1 MMRFRLSNNEFK
13 KYLRDYFNCEYTKEE
28 DGFYE
33 EHWKLY
39 LNGTRYIAADSFVIT
54 YDAGKYEIEIE
65 LYGQGFIYMPNAPE
79 EWTLTLPE
87 YIIKKEKERA
97 EKLTMTNSISA
108 ANINYTTANGTGSVD
123 ASKLAASHSTASTW
137 PVVASSVST
146 AAIKYDICDTKAD
159 KDYVDASILE
169 AKDYADVSIIET
181 KGYVDE
187 RIRGVEEMIEEI
199 TIAGDPFLSMN
210 KDKIIFKNNTYIDVK
225 RKEEDNMFNF
235 DFGPCKDSN
244 IKMSTYGLA
253 VKDAAG
259 KWVSYDKANDNIV
272 DVSPLTFGD
281 GKYFYKMPVAIKDI
295 KEGNVIIHEKRPMF
309 VGKVLK
315 DGDLSVVDIMSAE
328 RKVIMPVKNIFNF
341 NYYIKVVSIMDMC
354 GVNIEPNEEN
364 PFGNPMMFMLL
375 AEDEK
380 TFNKDMII
388 PMMMASGMNKE
399 NSINNPLML
408 MMMMDKIG

>member
-1 MMRFRLSNNEFK
+1 MIH
-13 KYLRDYFNCEYTKEE
+13 KYD
-28 DGFYE
+28 DG
-33 EHWKLY
+33 
-39 LNGTRYIAADSFVIT
+39 S
-54 YDAGKYEIEIE
+54 E
-65 LYGQGFIYMPNAPE
+65 L
-79 EWTLTLPE
+79 TSTS
-87 YIIKKEKERA
+87 
-97 EKLTMTNSISA
+97 TNSTWCPI
-108 ANINYTTANGTGSVD
+108 TVGTLGD
-123 ASKLAASHSTASTW
+123 YAT
-137 PVVASSVST
+137 
-146 AAIKYDICDTKAD
+146 CDTVSSKAD
-159 KDYVDASILE
+159 KDYVDVSIVE
-169 AKDYADVSIIET
+169 AKAYM
-181 KGYVDE
+181 DE
-187 RIRGVEEMIEEI
+187 RIRGIENLWEEL

-259 KWVSYDKANDNIV
+259 KWVSYDKTHDNIV

-295 KEGNVIIHEKRPMF
+295 KVGDVIIHEKRPMF
-309 VGKVLK
+309 VCKAFE
-315 DGDLSVVDIMSAE
+315 DGDLNVVDIMSAE
-328 RKVIMPVKNIFNF
+328 RKVIMPIKNIFNF

-354 GVNIEPNEEN
+354 GANIEPNEEN

>member
-1 MMRFRLSNNEFK
+1 MMRFRLSSDEFK

-28 DGFYE
+28 DAFYE
-33 EHWKLY
+33 DHWKLY
-39 LNGTRYIAADSFVIT
+39 LNGTRYIAADSFIIIASD
-54 YDAGKYEIEIE
+54 DAGKYEIEIE
-65 LYGQGFIYMPNAPE
+65 LYGQRFIYKPDTLG
-79 EWTLTLPE
+79 WSRTLTLPE
-87 YIIKKEKERA
+87 YIIKKEKERV
-97 EKLTMTNSISA
+97 EKSTVINSISTA
-108 ANINYTTANGTGSVD
+108 DCIN
-123 ASKLAASHSTASTW
+123 STW

-146 AAIKYDICDTKAD
+146 TAINHDICDTISTKAD

-199 TIAGDPFLSMN
+199 TIAGDPFLSTN

-225 RKEEDNMFNF
+225 RKEENNMFNF

-259 KWVSYDKANDNIV
+259 KWVSYNKANDSIV

-295 KEGNVIIHEKRPMF
+295 KVGDVIIHEKRPMF
-309 VGKVLK
+309 VCKTFE
-315 DGDLSVVDIMSAE
+315 DGDLNVVDIMSAE
-328 RKVIMPVKNIFNF
+328 RKVIMPVKNMFGF
-341 NYYIKVVSIMDMC
+341 NYYIRVISLMDM
-354 GVNIEPNEEN
+354 GGEAVQPSEDN
-364 PFGNPMMFMLL
+364 PFGNPMMFALL
-375 AEDEK
+375 ADEGGLDK
-380 TFNKDMII
+380 LD
-388 PMMMASGMNKE
+388 PMMMFALMGGMGGNMKDM
-399 NSINNPLML
+399 NPMML
-408 MMMMDKIG
+408 AMMLSK